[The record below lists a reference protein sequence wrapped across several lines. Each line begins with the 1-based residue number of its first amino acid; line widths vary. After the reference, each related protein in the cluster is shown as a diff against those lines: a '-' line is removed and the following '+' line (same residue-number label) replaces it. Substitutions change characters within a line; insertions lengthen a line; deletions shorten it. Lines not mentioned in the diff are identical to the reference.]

1 MKTGNKMFEHFP
13 HICMSVAPIMAI
25 PFHVLWVFNFS
36 FLPVELPKEWA
47 VKNTQM
53 GAIANGDHVLRAFCS
68 HLPALLVQTHRV
80 FFDNFIPILR
90 SKKNRWLSIHRK
102 PQKYSNKVKQLL
114 PIFKENMYRIFNY
127 ILVISLIAW
136 NIWKRNVLNEIQI
149 SFKIWNCH
157 MTERKWYT
165 LYSKPNQ
172 SNHLPF
178 QWASQ
183 LRLPDDS
190 GNFLHKSAKKF
201 HRYETQFWFCSSKIL
216 LM

>member
-1 MKTGNKMFEHFP
+1 MLLNVILYNVVYNNESGGWPHGAAWKAATPFCGVQKYALIECLLASRIWHPSTAPLSMKTGNKMFEHFP

-127 ILVISLIAW
+127 ILFF
-136 NIWKRNVLNEIQI
+136 IWKRNVLNEI
-149 SFKIWNCH
+149 
-157 MTERKWYT
+157 
-165 LYSKPNQ
+165 
-172 SNHLPF
+172 
-178 QWASQ
+178 
-183 LRLPDDS
+183 
-190 GNFLHKSAKKF
+190 
-201 HRYETQFWFCSSKIL
+201 
-216 LM
+216 